1 MKLIDLIRL
10 SNARFYALEIYGAN
24 GMRAERAELDL
35 DTEREAD
42 KYKLAKYAQAEVV
55 RIQPI
60 MYNSTDELA
69 LEVQLYV

>member
-10 SNARFYALEIYGAN
+10 SNAQFYALEIYGAN
-24 GMRAERAELDL
+24 GLRAELDI
-35 DTEREAD
+35 DRERELD
-42 KYKLAKYAQAEVV
+42 KHKMAKYAQAEVV

-69 LEVQLYV
+69 LEVELYV

>member
-10 SNARFYALEIYGAN
+10 SNAQFYALEIYGAN
-24 GMRAERAELDL
+24 GKRAELDL
-35 DTEREAD
+35 DIERESS
-42 KYKLAKYAQAEVV
+42 KHEMAKYAHAEVV

-69 LEVQLYV
+69 LEVQLYT

>member
-10 SNARFYALEIYGAN
+10 SNARFYALEIYDSN
-24 GMRAERAELDL
+24 GQRSELDI
-35 DTEREAD
+35 DMERDGE
-42 KYKLAKYAQAEVV
+42 KLMLAKYAQAEVV

-60 MYNSTDELA
+60 INNDTEPA